1 MINDIYDIAD
11 IFISLNSINNLSNNC
26 LEAFNSGICSIIPK
40 ENKINNSDVV
50 IKIHKEESII
60 RIPIENMAQNL
71 TKVLADLILNKSK
84 INAYAKNIQQDSR
97 KFLRT
102 WSHRVD
108 KEMGIIKTIMKT
120 KIL

>member
-11 IFISLNSINNLSNNC
+11 IFISLNSIGNLSNNC

-50 IKIHKEESII
+50 IKKFIRKESII

-108 KEMGIIKTIMKT
+108 KEMGIIKTI
-120 KIL
+120 IEN